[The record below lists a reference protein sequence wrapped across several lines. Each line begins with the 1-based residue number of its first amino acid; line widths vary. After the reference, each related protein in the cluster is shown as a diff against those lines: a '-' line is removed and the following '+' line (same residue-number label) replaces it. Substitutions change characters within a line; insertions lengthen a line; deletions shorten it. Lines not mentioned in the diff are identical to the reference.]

1 MVTGKLEC
9 YKSIGLQNY
18 ILRVFIAN
26 HFDTRLPRDII
37 MALESLRSR
46 WEILIE
52 PLISK
57 MENIPPSLITWSTLP
72 LAFLTCY
79 FLATGG
85 RDINGAIYLLIGFF
99 LIILTGVFDGLDGT
113 IARTYGKTS
122 RYGDYLDHTID
133 RIVDIAFILAIAH
146 NSSWII
152 NPIWGWAAALTT
164 LLGSYMGTQAQ
175 SVGLGRN
182 YGGFGRA
189 DRIVITLMGVLFA
202 SLQVFFEIQDPNW
215 LGIDWNPMIL
225 IIFIS
230 LIGGIYTFFS
240 RFFAAMGDLQE
251 LDKQEPLTNTES
263 TSPVDE

>member
-1 MVTGKLEC
+1 MVIEKQEC

-26 HFDTRLPRDII
+26 HFDTRLTRDII

-57 MENIPPSLITWSTLP
+57 MENISPSLITWSTLP

-85 RDINGAIYLLIGFF
+85 RDTNGAIYLLIGFF
-99 LIILTGVFDGLDGT
+99 LIIFTGVFDGLDGT

-146 NSSWII
+146 NSAWII

-189 DRIVITLMGVLFA
+189 DRIVITLMGVLLA

-240 RFFAAMGDLQE
+240 RFFAAIGDLKE
-251 LDKQEPLTNTES
+251 LDKQEPLTNTKS

>member
-1 MVTGKLEC
+1 MVTGKQEC

-18 ILRVFIAN
+18 ILRVFFAN
-26 HFDTRLPRDII
+26 HFDTRLARDII

-52 PLISK
+52 PVISK
-57 MENIPPSLITWSTLP
+57 MENISPSLITWSTLP

-85 RDINGAIYLLIGFF
+85 RDTNGAIYLLIGFF
-99 LIILTGVFDGLDGT
+99 LIIFTGVFDGLDGT

-146 NSSWII
+146 NSAWII

-175 SVGLGRN
+175 AVGAGRE
-182 YGGFGRA
+182 YAGLLGRA
-189 DRIVITLMGVLFA
+189 DRLIVLMLV
-202 SLQVFFEIQDPNW
+202 P
-215 LGIDWNPMIL
+215 
-225 IIFIS
+225 IINYFNQEYNYME
-230 LIGGIYTFFS
+230 LMCYTFAVICTLS
-240 RFFAAMGDLQE
+240 AIYRFQRIWNE
-251 LDKQEPLTNTES
+251 LE
-263 TSPVDE
+263 

>member
-1 MVTGKLEC
+1 
-9 YKSIGLQNY
+9 
-18 ILRVFIAN
+18 
-26 HFDTRLPRDII
+26 
-37 MALESLRSR
+37 MALESLRGR
-46 WEILIE
+46 WEILIK
-52 PLISK
+52 PLISR
-57 MENIPPSLITWSTLP
+57 MENISPSLITWSTLP
-72 LAFLTCY
+72 LALLTCY
-79 FLATGG
+79 FLVTAG
-85 RDINGAIYLLIGFF
+85 RDTNGAIYLIVGVL

-146 NSSWII
+146 NSAWII

-189 DRIVITLMGVLFA
+189 DRIVVTLLGVFLA
-202 SLQVFFEIQDPNW
+202 SLQIFFEISDPNW

-240 RFFAAMGDLQE
+240 RFIAATGDLKE
-251 LDKQEPLTNTES
+251 LDKQEPLTNTKS
-263 TSPVDE
+263 TSLVDE